1 MPNHTLC
8 PRLYCLVSV
17 FLTLSS
23 WGSAST
29 AMAQVWSPDPG
40 SSFQIQ
46 FKDPVDTSVDAD
58 VFDVDLFDTPEEVVS
73 DLESRVTLM
82 TCYISAGTRENWR
95 PDASQYPS
103 QVIGKPVAGWAG
115 ERWVDIRRIDL
126 LAPILRARL
135 DLCRDKGFDA
145 VDPDNIDAYAQG
157 SNLSQVTQNTG
168 FPITRANQVT
178 FNRWLAQEAHA
189 RGLTIALKNAPYLA
203 PDLVN
208 DFDWALVESCYDQGW
223 CGLLNPFLDAGKAVF
238 DVEYSDTAVDFS
250 DACANAAPGT
260 TVILKDRDLDA
271 HLVTCP

>member
-1 MPNHTLC
+1 MTNRPLF
-8 PRLYCLVSV
+8 PRIYWLALI
-17 FLTLSS
+17 FLTLASL
-23 WGSAST
+23 GTGST
-29 AMAQVWSPDPG
+29 AVAQIWSPDPG

-73 DLESRVTLM
+73 ELESRVTLM

-95 PDASQYPS
+95 PDAGQYPS
-103 QVIGKPVAGWAG
+103 QVIGKPVAGWTG

-157 SNLSQVTQNTG
+157 ETLSEVTANTG
-168 FPITRANQVT
+168 FPISRSNQIT
-178 FNRWLAQEAHA
+178 FNRWLAQEVHA
-189 RGLTIALKNAPYLA
+189 RGLSIALKNAPYLA

-223 CGLLNPFLDAGKAVF
+223 CDLLDPFLNAGKAVF
-238 DVEYSDTAVDFS
+238 DVEYSDTNADLA
-250 DACANAAPGT
+250 DACANMAPGM
-260 TVILKDRDLDA
+260 TVIMKDRDLDA
-271 HLVTCP
+271 HLMTCP